1 MLGLINE
8 LNAGQGWPALRLS
21 CACLGGFLC
30 GFPPLDFRLLAFSGF
45 QVGRSHAVPFLSLQ
59 GQDDPIAIRFN
70 GFPVA
75 ADEREA
81 SGVGVSCIE

>member
-8 LNAGQGWPALRLS
+8 LNGQGWPALRLS

-30 GFPPLDFRLLAFSGF
+30 SSPPLDFRLLALSGF
-45 QVGRSHAVPFLSLQ
+45 QVRWSFSCCPLLSLQ

-70 GFPVA
+70 GFF
-75 ADEREA
+75 
-81 SGVGVSCIE
+81 CC